1 MDLNELFYIV
11 KTHSFPSLTR
21 SHKIERLKIGR
32 PINTISNIENDKIN
46 TEVKK
51 KQQYIQRMIQ
61 YSRMAIQQ

>member
-11 KTHSFPSLTR
+11 KTNSVPSFTR
-21 SHKIERLKIGR
+21 SQKIEGLKIGR
-32 PINTISNIENDKIN
+32 PINTILNIENDKIN

-61 YSRMAIQQ
+61 YS